1 MYVPYI
7 AYAGI
12 GNDDTPE
19 SVLKQMT
26 TLATR
31 LESEGWVVRCDGG
44 KGPSE
49 VFEKMSSHELYL
61 PWKNFNGKESQFNKV
76 TDEAKNLT
84 KQFHPSFESLKDS
97 VKVIVA
103 RHAQVILGKDLKSPV
118 KFVVCYSSDGA
129 ESGKE
134 RSAKTGY
141 MSIPIAIAAAQRIPI
156 FNLKNEGAMSRLE
169 AFLEV

>member
-1 MYVPYI
+1 MYKPYI

-12 GNDDTPE
+12 GNEDAPDPVLRQME
-19 SVLKQMT
+19 KLSVDLDMG
-26 TLATR
+26 
-31 LESEGWVVRCDGG
+31 GWTVRCDGG

-49 VFEKMSSHELYL
+49 IFEKTTTHELYL
-61 PWKNFNGKESQFNKV
+61 PWNNFNGKQNSVCKV
-76 TDEAKNLT
+76 SKEANDLT

-97 VKVIVA
+97 IKAIVS
-103 RHAQVILGKDLKSPV
+103 RHAHVILGKDLKSPV
-118 KFVVCYSSDGA
+118 KFVVCYSGDGA

-141 MSIPIAIAAAQRIPI
+141 MSIPIAIASAQRIPI
-156 FNLKNEGAMSRLE
+156 FNLKNEGALARLE